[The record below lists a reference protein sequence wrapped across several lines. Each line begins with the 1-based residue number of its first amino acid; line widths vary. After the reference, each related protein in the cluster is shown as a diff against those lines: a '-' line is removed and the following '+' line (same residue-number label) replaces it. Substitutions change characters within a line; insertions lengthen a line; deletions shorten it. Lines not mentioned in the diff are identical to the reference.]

1 MSKLERGCNF
11 QPGLDPW
18 TCATALPGILT
29 LFVMAYGCLA
39 WMANEPGEAKTLTL
53 GSVKQG
59 PVPAPTSSPAALR
72 SVQVAAA
79 PLPETQEAKHPAQSE
94 KPFESVPVPPASPY
108 AVSLDSAEQNDRP
121 TLSLPD
127 LAPQVVEASTSTAT
141 RDLTNTEHAREVQR
155 RLATL
160 GYFAGFARGT
170 WGPLSRSALADFKAA
185 HQLPPNDVWDWA
197 TEAVLFNGSVH
208 RSHPFVGVW
217 AVDAPSCAAVSG
229 SEEPARTVIRND
241 HARAGASSCAF
252 REKRAIDGV
261 WNIKAKCTSS
271 NERWTANITL
281 SGTADRLTWTSERGA
296 QEYVR
301 CGSPTQLARV
311 R

>member
-29 LFVMAYGCLA
+29 LCVLAYGCLA
-39 WMANEPGEAKTLTL
+39 WMANQPGQAKPLSL

-59 PVPAPTSSPAALR
+59 PVPVPTSSPSALP
-72 SVQVAAA
+72 SVQVPAA
-79 PLPETQEAKHPAQSE
+79 PLSETQEAKHPTQSD
-94 KPFESVPVPPASPY
+94 KRSESVSIPHAYPY
-108 AVSLDSAEQNDRP
+108 TVSTDSAGQNELTP
-121 TLSLPD
+121 LSSAD
-127 LAPQVVEASTSTAT
+127 VAPHVVTAATSTPT
-141 RDLTNTEHAREVQR
+141 RDLANTEHAREVQR

-160 GYFAGFARGT
+160 GYFAGSVRGT

-185 HQLPPNDVWDWA
+185 HQLPPNDVWDRA
-197 TEAVLFNGSVH
+197 IEAVLFNGSVH
-208 RSHPFVGVW
+208 RPHPFVGVW

-271 NERWTANITL
+271 NERWTANIKL
-281 SGTADRLTWTSERGA
+281 SVTADRLTWTSERGT

-301 CGSPTQLARV
+301 CGSPTQLARA